1 MQVERDHKD
10 QLERANSL
18 EKERCMLTEKI
29 KALKAKIECTEE
41 KNTTIKSK
49 EQRTAACQTEHE
61 DVEVS
66 RMTQMT
72 VQTQFLIRTPYSS
85 CSIYSI

>member
-1 MQVERDHKD
+1 MERDHKD

-29 KALKAKIECTEE
+29 KALKAKIEFTEE

>member
-18 EKERCMLTEKI
+18 EKERCVLTEKI
-29 KALKAKIECTEE
+29 KALKAKIESTEG
-41 KNTTIKSK
+41 KSTAIKSM

-66 RMTQMT
+66 SLRVTLRP
-72 VQTQFLIRTPYSS
+72 VQTPFSS

>member
-1 MQVERDHKD
+1 MEKDHKD

-29 KALKAKIECTEE
+29 KALKVKIEFTKE
-41 KNTTIKSK
+41 KSK
-49 EQRTAACQTEHE
+49 EQRNTACQTEHE

-66 RMTQMT
+66 RMT
-72 VQTQFLIRTPYSS
+72 
-85 CSIYSI
+85 

>member
-18 EKERCMLTEKI
+18 EKERCMLTENI
-29 KALKAKIECTEE
+29 KALKVKIEFTKEE
-41 KNTTIKSK
+41 NTAIKSK

-66 RMTQMT
+66 RMT
-72 VQTQFLIRTPYSS
+72 
-85 CSIYSI
+85 